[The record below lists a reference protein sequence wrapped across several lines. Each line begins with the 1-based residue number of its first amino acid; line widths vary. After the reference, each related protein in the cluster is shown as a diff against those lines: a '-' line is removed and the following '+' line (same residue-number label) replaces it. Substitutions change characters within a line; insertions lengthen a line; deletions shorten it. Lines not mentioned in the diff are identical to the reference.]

1 MRRRDNAATP
11 SIAKPSSTA
20 TIPNTVIV
28 DVVLPV
34 SGRTEMTGT
43 AVVVA
48 APESP
53 AIVVGTIVVGATVV
67 GATVVG
73 VVGDG

>member
-53 AIVVGTIVVGATVV
+53 AIVVGATVV